1 MSARLRI
8 IPVALVLGSCTSAP
22 PSPGITPDGPA
33 ISRVGRDGSD
43 VTVRLATPSTAAEST
58 VRGSLEQVWS
68 VVPAAYASLSIP
80 VEMRDPDRHVIGN
93 QQFTVRRTLG
103 DLRLSRLVNC
113 GYGPAGKKA
122 DRYLVHLRVLTQLS
136 AEGAGAVLA
145 KTSVTAYA
153 STVEGTSTEE
163 VRCPST
169 GVLETAI
176 TEAMRDRLSPGSTP
190 PDP

>member
-8 IPVALVLGSCTSAP
+8 IPVALVLGGCASAP

-33 ISRVGRDGSD
+33 ISRVGRNGSD
-43 VTVRLATPSTAAEST
+43 VTVRLATPATAAEST
-58 VRGSLEQVWS
+58 LSGSLEQVWS
-68 VVPAAYASLSIP
+68 VVPAAYESLSIP
-80 VEMRDPDRHVIGN
+80 VEVRDPNRHVIGN

-103 DLRLSRLVNC
+103 DFRLSQLVNC

-122 DRYLVHLRVLTQLS
+122 DHYLVHLSVLTQLS

-145 KTSVTAYA
+145 KTSVTASA

-176 TEAMRDRLSPGSTP
+176 TEAIRNQLAPGATSPNL
-190 PDP
+190 